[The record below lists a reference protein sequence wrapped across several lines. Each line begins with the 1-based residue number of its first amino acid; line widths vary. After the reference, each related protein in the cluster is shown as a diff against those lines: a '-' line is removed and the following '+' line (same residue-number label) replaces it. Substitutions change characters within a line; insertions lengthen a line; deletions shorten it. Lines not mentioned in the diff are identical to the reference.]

1 MKNLL
6 AFVTTDDD
14 SDDFM
19 LGDDSDVDVEPMI
32 AQNDVV
38 D

>member
-1 MKNLL
+1 MKDLI
-6 AFVTTDDD
+6 AFVTKDDD
-14 SDDFM
+14 SDLM
-19 LGDDSDVDVEPMI
+19 LDDDSDVDVEPMI